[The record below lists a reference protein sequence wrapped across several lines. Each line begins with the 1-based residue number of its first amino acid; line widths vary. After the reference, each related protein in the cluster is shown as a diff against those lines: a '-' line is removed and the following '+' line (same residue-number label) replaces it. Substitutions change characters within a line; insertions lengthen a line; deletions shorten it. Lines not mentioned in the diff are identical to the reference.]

1 NNMTVSPFRWVMLLF
16 GGFFLFFVI
25 WSEYNA
31 LFPEDFRQPV
41 STALLTALS
50 YTLLLVLSVSLES
63 SNQRLIIALP
73 AVAVGAGT
81 MSMRVFQLRL
91 SEPWPILP
99 AVGTMLI
106 TAQMAA
112 ALHYL
117 PINPLSYGLIILGT
131 LYTTVNFILNLA
143 QNASL
148 RRAGFE
154 GLLSIAIIWLIAIW
168 MN

>member
-1 NNMTVSPFRWVMLLF
+1 MLLF

-31 LFPEDFRQPV
+31 IFPEDFRQPV
-41 STALLTALS
+41 SIALLTALS
-50 YTLLLVLSVSLES
+50 YTLLLMLSVSLAS
-63 SNQRLIIALP
+63 SNQRLIITLP
-73 AVAVGAGT
+73 AVAIGAGT
-81 MSMRVFQLRL
+81 MSMRVYQMRL
-91 SEPWPILP
+91 SEQWPVLP

-117 PINPLSYGLIILGT
+117 PINPLSFGLIILGT
-131 LYTTVNFILNLA
+131 LYTTVNFHINLT
-143 QNASL
+143 QKVSL

-154 GLLSIAIIWLIAIW
+154 GGISIAIIWLIALW